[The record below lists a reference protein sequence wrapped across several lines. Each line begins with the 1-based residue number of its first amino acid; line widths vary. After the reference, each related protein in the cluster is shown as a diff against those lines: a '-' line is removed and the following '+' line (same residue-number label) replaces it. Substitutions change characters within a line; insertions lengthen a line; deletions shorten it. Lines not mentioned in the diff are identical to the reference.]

1 MSEGIQ
7 TQKRILN
14 TIQEK
19 MKNNKQKLTHPQQL
33 NFNKMPQVQPL
44 NLEQLDSVAGGQ
56 SSVKLMESCAKGR
69 SF

>member
-1 MSEGIQ
+1 
-7 TQKRILN
+7 
-14 TIQEK
+14 